1 MSLYP
6 CPWAEAGVFSFLSTW
21 NFCFGTLQAPSFLS
35 LFEDE
40 RGEAESQLAAHPGQ
54 FPINSVAC
62 SKCANTQLTPETGT
76 LSFTCMFMAHCYEES
91 VCFRTII

>member
-6 CPWAEAGVFSFLSTW
+6 CPWAEARVFSFLSTW

-54 FPINSVAC
+54 FLINSVAC
-62 SKCANTQLTPETGT
+62 SKYCVLIHNWLQRLEGFALHACLWHSVIRDMCAL
-76 LSFTCMFMAHCYEES
+76 
-91 VCFRTII
+91 